1 MIFYSKKYN
10 SSKMT
15 SFESPMPAWLPFKST
30 IKSAGDFLLFY
41 GRFLRELFKRPFEWK
56 EFLVQCYKMGNKS
69 LPLVLITAF
78 IMGLVLTLQTRP
90 SLANF
95 GAEALLPGM
104 VSVSVFKEIGPV
116 ITAIICAGKIGS
128 RIGAELG
135 SMKVTEQ
142 IDAMEVS
149 AINPFRYLVV
159 TRVLAATCI
168 LPVLVIFADTIS
180 VFSSYLAY
188 NIHGEM
194 SLSVYFSTALS
205 KLDWI
210 DIIPALIKS
219 VFFGMAIG
227 LIGCYKGFHVEG
239 GTASVGT
246 AANSSVVTASLAI
259 FFIDMITVQITDLI

>member
-1 MIFYSKKYN
+1 
-10 SSKMT
+10 
-15 SFESPMPAWLPFKST
+15 MPTIETRMPSWLPLKST
-30 IKSAGDFLLFY
+30 IQGAGDFCMFY
-41 GRFLRELFKRPFEWK
+41 IRFVKECFKRPFEWK
-56 EFLVQCYKMGNKS
+56 EFINQCYKMGNLS

-90 SLANF
+90 SLVNF

-104 VSVSVFKEIGPV
+104 VSVSVIKEIGPV

-159 TRVLAATCI
+159 TRVLAATCVMP
-168 LPVLVIFADTIS
+168 LLVVFADTIS
-180 VFSSYLAY
+180 IFSSFLAY
-188 NIHGEM
+188 NIHGDM
-194 SLSVYFSTALS
+194 SLRSYFTTALS

-210 DIIPALIKS
+210 DIIPSFVKS
-219 VFFGMAIG
+219 ILFGTAIG
-227 LIGCYKGFHVEG
+227 IIGCYKGFNVEG

-259 FFIDMITVQITDLI
+259 FFIDMITVQITDII